1 MSKPTFKKASKAQ
14 AKARIALIGPSGSG
28 KTMSA
33 LLVAG
38 GLGNRIALI
47 DTERGSASKYAGD
60 PAIGVE
66 FDVLELERH
75 HPDDYI
81 AAIDAA
87 AEAGYDVLI
96 IDSLSH
102 AWAGRDGALELV
114 DRAAKRSE
122 SGNSFAAWRDVT
134 PLHNK
139 LVDTVIGAPMH
150 IIATMRAK
158 TEYVM
163 VANSKGKMEPQKVGL
178 APIQRDGVEYE
189 YDIVGD
195 LRLDHTL
202 VISKTRCRDLDGA
215 VIPNPGREFGV
226 TVRQWLDAGYDPLDD
241 WRADADAAEASGSL
255 KSFFGPDGLQ
265 VRAESAPAYIRAQAR
280 EAIDSAMCRVVV
292 AHLAQLDGDQLA
304 RVRKLVEDARA
315 NGDRDRALAA
325 IDGRLSELAT
335 DSQPAEQ
342 LGLAT
347 EVA

>member
-178 APIQRDGVEYE
+178 APISGMASSTSTTSSE
-189 YDIVGD
+189 
-195 LRLDHTL
+195 
-202 VISKTRCRDLDGA
+202 ISDSTTR
-215 VIPNPGREFGV
+215 
-226 TVRQWLDAGYDPLDD
+226 W
-241 WRADADAAEASGSL
+241 
-255 KSFFGPDGLQ
+255 
-265 VRAESAPAYIRAQAR
+265 
-280 EAIDSAMCRVVV
+280 
-292 AHLAQLDGDQLA
+292 
-304 RVRKLVEDARA
+304 
-315 NGDRDRALAA
+315 
-325 IDGRLSELAT
+325 
-335 DSQPAEQ
+335 
-342 LGLAT
+342 
-347 EVA
+347 

>member
-1 MSKPTFKKASKAQ
+1 M
-14 AKARIALIGPSGSG
+14 
-28 KTMSA
+28 
-33 LLVAG
+33 
-38 GLGNRIALI
+38 
-47 DTERGSASKYAGD
+47 
-60 PAIGVE
+60 
-66 FDVLELERH
+66 
-75 HPDDYI
+75 
-81 AAIDAA
+81 
-87 AEAGYDVLI
+87 
-96 IDSLSH
+96 
-102 AWAGRDGALELV
+102 
-114 DRAAKRSE
+114 
-122 SGNSFAAWRDVT
+122 
-134 PLHNK
+134 
-139 LVDTVIGAPMH
+139 
-150 IIATMRAK
+150 
-158 TEYVM
+158 
-163 VANSKGKMEPQKVGL
+163 
-178 APIQRDGVEYE
+178 
-189 YDIVGD
+189 
-195 LRLDHTL
+195 
-202 VISKTRCRDLDGA
+202 ISKTRCRDLDGA